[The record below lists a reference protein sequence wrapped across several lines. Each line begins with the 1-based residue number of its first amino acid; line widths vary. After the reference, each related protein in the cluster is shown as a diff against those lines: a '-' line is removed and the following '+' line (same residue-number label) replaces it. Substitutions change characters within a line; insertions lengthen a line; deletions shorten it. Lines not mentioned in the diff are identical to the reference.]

1 MCSAN
6 KNISLK
12 NDDDFST
19 DESDKEF
26 IRKSKLYTKTGDKG
40 CTGLYSGERREK
52 TEPIFHTL
60 GAIDELN
67 CELGICKVHYYNIM
81 KSFEN
86 KIYTPPGNGWS
97 RTEKCAKTGKYYE
110 WLALGNILSNIQ
122 TRLIELSSH
131 IATVSGEYMVL
142 AIFDTDNKHLSD
154 LERLIDRLD
163 SVLPKLTT
171 FLIPGGDLLTAHLH
185 KARTIARKSER
196 LIWDIKNSG
205 FDHITEGSLKYMN
218 RMSDFLFVLSRFTSF
233 SLGSKETRFSK
244 LDIDDNTYFKN

>member
-1 MCSAN
+1 MNNDIDKSSEEN
-6 KNISLK
+6 KG
-12 NDDDFST
+12 
-19 DESDKEF
+19 F
-26 IRKSKLYTKTGDKG
+26 IKKSKLYTKTGDRG
-40 CTGLYSGERREK
+40 CTGLYSGERKKK

-67 CELGICKVHYYNIM
+67 SELGICKVHYYNIM

-86 KIYTPPGNGWS
+86 SIYTPPGNAWERS
-97 RTEKCAKTGKYYE
+97 EKCAKTGKYYE
-110 WLALGNILSNIQ
+110 WFALGNILSNIQ

-131 IATVSGEYMVL
+131 IATVSGEYMALV
-142 AIFDTDNKHLSD
+142 IFDSENKHLSD

-171 FLIPGGDLLTAHLH
+171 FIIPGGDLLTAHIH

-196 LIWDIKNSG
+196 FIWDVKNNG

-233 SLGSKETRFSK
+233 SLDSKETRFSK
-244 LDIDDNTYFKN
+244 LETEDNTYFKN